1 MRRGVF
7 RGRLLI
13 RGAIEGSLST
23 YALEMDLWK
32 RLTALPAVASP
43 PDARYAVLVPIYVD
57 SEGTDRIIFTRRPE
71 HMRTHPG
78 DVVFPGGG
86 REEDEDAI
94 ATAKREAWE
103 EIQLPP
109 ENVVEIVG
117 GLTPV
122 TTRSRTTLIVPVVA
136 RIDRPDELVPDPAE
150 VHSIIEPPID
160 HLLDESRWVSRDFHG
175 HELWFYEFEEGTLWG
190 ATAFMVRE
198 LLKYL
203 REEPSSK
210 I

>member
-1 MRRGVF
+1 
-7 RGRLLI
+7 
-13 RGAIEGSLST
+13 
-23 YALEMDLWK
+23 MDLWD
-32 RLTALPAVASP
+32 RLEGLPPVASP
-43 PDARYAVLVPIYVD
+43 VDARYAVLVPLYED
-57 SEGTDRIIFTRRPE
+57 TFGTHRIIFTRRPE

-86 REEDEDAI
+86 REEGEDAI

-103 EIQLPP
+103 EVRLPP
-109 ENVVEIVG
+109 ENVVEVLG

-122 TTRSRTTLIVPVVA
+122 TTRDRSRLIVPVVA
-136 RIDRPDELVPDPAE
+136 RIERPEELIADPSE

-160 HLLDESRWVSRDFHG
+160 HLLDDTRWVTQDWHG
-175 HELWFYEFEEGTLWG
+175 HDMWFYEFEEGTLWG

-198 LLKYL
+198 LLGYL
-203 REEPSSK
+203 RQE

>member
-1 MRRGVF
+1 MC

-23 YALEMDLWK
+23 YALEMDLWTH
-32 RLTALPAVASP
+32 LAALPPVASP
-43 PDARYAVLVPIYVD
+43 PDARYAVLVPIYTD
-57 SEGTDRIIFTRRPE
+57 ADGIDRIIFTRRPE

-86 REEDEDAI
+86 REEGEDPV
-94 ATAKREAWE
+94 ATARREAWE
-103 EIQLPP
+103 EIRLPG
-109 ENVVEIVG
+109 ENVVEILG

-122 TTRSRTTLIVPVVA
+122 TTRSRTRLIVPVVA
-136 RIDRPDELVPDPAE
+136 RIDRPNELIPDPAE

-160 HLLDESRWVSRDFHG
+160 HLLDEPRRTTQEWYG
-175 HELWFYEFEEGTLWG
+175 HQLWFSEFEEGTLRG
-190 ATAFMVRE
+190 ATAFMVQE

-203 REEPSSK
+203 RD
-210 I
+210 

>member
-1 MRRGVF
+1 
-7 RGRLLI
+7 
-13 RGAIEGSLST
+13 
-23 YALEMDLWK
+23 MDLWK
-32 RLTALPAVASP
+32 RLAALPAVATP

-57 SEGTDRIIFTRRPE
+57 SEGTNRIIFTRRPE

-86 REEDEDAI
+86 REEGEDAI

-136 RIDRPDELVPDPAE
+136 RIERPDELVPDPAE

-203 REEPSSK
+203 REEPSTK
-210 I
+210 